1 MKNMLKYLLVDA
13 ERMLKDFGNKFI
25 FISQSPYAGKTLED
39 GTVVIPG
46 GARVEL
52 QILQDNAPTIDKNTG
67 EIVDNR
73 LEVFEATIIG
83 VDYPLPLKKGCMEQL
98 GGYKPEI
105 SYMIKYNMI
114 LRFTEISEVK
124 EG

>member
-46 GARVEL
+46 GARV
-52 QILQDNAPTIDKNTG
+52 TT
-67 EIVDNR
+67 
-73 LEVFEATIIG
+73 
-83 VDYPLPLKKGCMEQL
+83 
-98 GGYKPEI
+98 
-105 SYMIKYNMI
+105 
-114 LRFTEISEVK
+114 
-124 EG
+124 